1 MTGAPPPTVA
11 WEVPQEPAG
20 PAPGVAFAPHG
31 ERFAAYF
38 LDGLVVA
45 ALYIVMSLIAF
56 VPLLVVGRSG
66 GGGSGSTAGAVVA
79 ILLFFLLAFGVAIAY
94 FPYFW
99 QKSGQT
105 PGMRLFRL
113 HVVRDR
119 DGGTLSWGTAWLR
132 LLGLYV
138 AGTVFYLG
146 FIWVF
151 VDKRRR
157 GWHDLIAGTVVIKRS

>member
-1 MTGAPPPTVA
+1 MTGAPSPVVA

-20 PAPGVAFAPHG
+20 PAPGVVFAPHG

-38 LDGLVVA
+38 LDGLFLFAVYVLA
-45 ALYIVMSLIAF
+45 SLVAF
-56 VPLLVVGRSG
+56 VPLLLMSRAG
-66 GGGSGSTAGAVVA
+66 GEGAGGPAGVVA
-79 ILLFFLLAFGVAIAY
+79 FMVFFVVAFAVAIAY

-99 QKSGQT
+99 QRSGQT
-105 PGMRLFRL
+105 PGMRFFRL
-113 HVVRDR
+113 QVVRDR
-119 DGGTLSWGTAWLR
+119 DGGSLSWGTAWLR

-138 AGTVFYLG
+138 AGAVFYLG

>member
-1 MTGAPPPTVA
+1 MTDAPGPIVA
-11 WEVPQEPAG
+11 WEIPEEPAG
-20 PAPGVAFAPHG
+20 PAPGVIFAPHG

-45 ALYIVMSLIAF
+45 ALYLLMSLVAF
-56 VPLLVVGRSG
+56 VPLLVVGRADG
-66 GGGSGSTAGAVVA
+66 GRSDDAAGLAVA
-79 ILLFFLLAFGVAIAY
+79 FILFFILAFGVALAY

-113 HVVRDR
+113 QVVRDR
-119 DGGTLSWGTAWLR
+119 DGGTLGWGAAWLR

-138 AGTVFYLG
+138 AATVFYLG

>member
-1 MTGAPPPTVA
+1 MTEAPGPIVA

-20 PAPGVAFAPHG
+20 PAPGVVFAPHG

-45 ALYIVMSLIAF
+45 AVYLLLSLVAF
-56 VPLLVVGRSG
+56 VPVLVMSRADGEVLWGP
-66 GGGSGSTAGAVVA
+66 AGVA
-79 ILLFFLLAFGVAIAY
+79 AFILFFVIAFGVAIAY

-99 QKSGQT
+99 QRSGQT

-119 DGGTLSWGTAWLR
+119 DGGPLSWGTSWLR

-138 AGTVFYLG
+138 AATVFYLG